1 MKTKTKNTKVLIILD
16 GWGQRTT
23 ATDNAIAHA
32 QTPVWDNLLQQ
43 CPHTLVNTS
52 GTHVGLPAGQMGNS
66 EVGHLNI
73 GAGRQVYQNYTRI
86 SKAIANGKLFTNV
99 NLIKAMDNCQSGGGS
114 LHICGL
120 LSPGGVHSHQDHV
133 MALCRMAHQRGVT
146 KLCLHIWLD
155 GRDTPPRSAQGAISA
170 LEQQLQTLNLGRIV
184 SIAGRYYAMDRDY
197 RWERTKAAYD
207 AMRHGKAEYQIP
219 SAQIALQQAYT
230 RGEDD
235 EFITPTVITD
245 ATGCSHNITTGD
257 SVICANFR
265 PDRSRQITRA
275 FVEPLFK
282 GFALSAPLRLGH
294 YVMMTEYAA
303 SLNAT
308 CAFPPQPIIND
319 LGEVMAKQGKT
330 QLRIAETEKYAHVT
344 FFFSGGQEECYSG
357 EIRELIA
364 SPNVATYDLKPEM
377 SAPKVTERL
386 VTAIQSEAYDLIVCN
401 FANPDMVGH
410 TGNFAAAIKAVEA
423 VDQALGQITVALA
436 TVDAEALITADHGN
450 VELMFDP
457 ENNQPHTAHTTYPVP
472 LVYFSS
478 RSHLASIKPGI
489 LADIAPT
496 LLTLMAL
503 PIPEQM
509 TGQSLVQFN

>member
-1 MKTKTKNTKVLIILD
+1 
-16 GWGQRTT
+16 
-23 ATDNAIAHA
+23 
-32 QTPVWDNLLQQ
+32 
-43 CPHTLVNTS
+43 
-52 GTHVGLPAGQMGNS
+52 
-66 EVGHLNI
+66 
-73 GAGRQVYQNYTRI
+73 
-86 SKAIANGKLFTNV
+86 
-99 NLIKAMDNCQSGGGS
+99 
-114 LHICGL
+114 
-120 LSPGGVHSHQDHV
+120 
-133 MALCRMAHQRGVT
+133 
-146 KLCLHIWLD
+146 
-155 GRDTPPRSAQGAISA
+155 
-170 LEQQLQTLNLGRIV
+170 
-184 SIAGRYYAMDRDY
+184 
-197 RWERTKAAYD
+197 
-207 AMRHGKAEYQIP
+207 
-219 SAQIALQQAYT
+219 
-230 RGEDD
+230 
-235 EFITPTVITD
+235 
-245 ATGCSHNITTGD
+245 
-257 SVICANFR
+257 
-265 PDRSRQITRA
+265 
-275 FVEPLFK
+275 
-282 GFALSAPLRLGH
+282 
-294 YVMMTEYAA
+294 
-303 SLNAT
+303 
-308 CAFPPQPIIND
+308 
-319 LGEVMAKQGKT
+319 MAKQGKT